1 MDGQS
6 TEAAGGL
13 ARIVR
18 RFHHEALLFKH
29 APDGNSSVSIMRIH
43 RHLGAVLLLLG
54 SAVVVIGL
62 WITVQASRSDP
73 LPTLVWARDVPDTTV
88 MTASP
93 LVLDR
98 LGNGWWW
105 VYATPADRLR
115 LKQAGVALA
124 VALPTPLAQMAGC
137 SMPVPV
143 TSKGLFL
150 GL

>member
-1 MDGQS
+1 M
-6 TEAAGGL
+6 
-13 ARIVR
+13 
-18 RFHHEALLFKH
+18 K
-29 APDGNSSVSIMRIH
+29 IH
-43 RHLGAVLLLLG
+43 RHLSAVLLLLS

-62 WITVQASRSDP
+62 WIAVQASLSDP
-73 LPTLVWARDVPDTTV
+73 LPTLIWARDVPDTAV

-115 LKQAGVALA
+115 LKQAGVVLA

-143 TSKGLFL
+143 NSKGFFL